1 MRRYDFRVILWL
13 KKVDNPPKVLL
24 EERIVDINFH
34 PSTLFAFGINHKTA
48 PIEIREKLHLRDDEI
63 ASFLVSLRST
73 LTECVVLSTC
83 NRTEIY
89 GVTNSRE
96 IDLDRYKQM
105 LIDFKGARGMVDN
118 DHFFELISC
127 GASYQLFSVAASIDS
142 RVIGDSQ
149 ILRQLRVA
157 YDIARQNGCTGKILN
172 QLMQRAFKVG
182 KTTYTQTAIHQGAVS
197 VSLAAVELGACTF
210 GTLRG
215 RSTMVIGAGEMA
227 RATVAAL
234 VNKRAGRIMLT
245 NRTRSRAEALISALP
260 NGQRSDC
267 EVVDFEN
274 FRNRLDEADMVVSS
288 TASEEPILTADHF
301 ARVEREM
308 IAVDIAVP
316 RDIEIAVGDL
326 ANITLKNVDD
336 LRTIIDGHHERR
348 MSDLPKVRSIV
359 SDAMVEFLTWYYSLP
374 IMPEIEKTGRKPSAE
389 LTHEILRVKRFLDEN
404 LAEIHSVAAMSGGSF
419 NDDLEI
425 HFSLIA
431 KLQTLKAKAF
441 ANAGV

>member
-1 MRRYDFRVILWL
+1 M
-13 KKVDNPPKVLL
+13 
-24 EERIVDINFH
+24 DITFH

-48 PIEIREKLHLRDDEI
+48 PVEIREKLHLRDDEI
-63 ASFLVSLRST
+63 ASFLVSLRPT

-89 GVTNSRE
+89 GVSNSRE

-105 LIDFKGARGMVDN
+105 LIDFKGVGGLVDK

-127 GASYQLFSVAASIDS
+127 AASHQLFSVAASIDS
-142 RVIGDSQ
+142 QVIGDSQ

-182 KTTYTQTAIHQGAVS
+182 KTTYSQTAIHEGAVS
-197 VSLAAVELGACTF
+197 VSLAAVELGARTF

-215 RSTMVIGAGEMA
+215 RTAMVIGAGEMA

-234 VNKRAGRIMLT
+234 VNKRAGRILLT
-245 NRTRSRAEALISALP
+245 NRTRSRAEALIAALP
-260 NGQRSDC
+260 NGERSDC

-274 FRNRLDEADMVVSS
+274 FSDRLAEADVVVSS
-288 TASEEPILTADHF
+288 TASEEPILTANHF
-301 ARVEREM
+301 AMVEREM
-308 IAVDIAVP
+308 LAVDIAVP

-326 ANITLKNVDD
+326 TNVTLRNVDD

-359 SDAMVEFLTWYYSLP
+359 TDAMVEFLMWYYSLP
-374 IMPEIEKTGRKPSAE
+374 IMPECEKTGSKPPAE
-389 LTHEILRVKRFLDEN
+389 LTYEILRVKRFLDEN
-404 LAEIHSVAAMSGGSF
+404 LAEIHSVAAISGGNF
-419 NDDLEI
+419 NDDLES

-431 KLQTLKAKAF
+431 RLQSLKTKAF
-441 ANAGV
+441 ASAGV

>member
-1 MRRYDFRVILWL
+1 MDSS
-13 KKVDNPPKVLL
+13 
-24 EERIVDINFH
+24 FH

-48 PIEIREKLHLRDDEI
+48 PVEIREKLHLRDDEI
-63 ASFLVSLRST
+63 ASFLISLRST

-83 NRTEIY
+83 NRTEVY
-89 GVTNSRE
+89 GVSNSRE

-105 LIDFKGARGMVDN
+105 LIDFKGARGLVSQ

-127 GASYQLFSVAASIDS
+127 GASHQLFSIAASIDS

-197 VSLAAVELGACTF
+197 VSLAAVELSARTF

-215 RSTMVIGAGEMA
+215 RTALVIGAGEMA

-234 VNKRAGRIMLT
+234 VNKRVGRILLT
-245 NRTRSRAEALISALP
+245 NRTRGRAEALISALP
-260 NGQRSDC
+260 NAERSDC

-274 FRNRLDEADMVVSS
+274 FRDRLGEVDVVVSS
-288 TASEEPILTADHF
+288 TASEEPLLTADHF
-301 ARVEREM
+301 AKVEREM
-308 IAVDIAVP
+308 IAIDIAVP
-316 RDIEIAVGDL
+316 RDIEIGVGDL
-326 ANITLKNVDD
+326 ANVTLKNVDD

-359 SDAMVEFLTWYYSLP
+359 TVEMVEFLTWYYSLP
-374 IMPEIEKTGRKPSAE
+374 IMPECEKTGSKPSAE
-389 LTHEILRVKRFLDEN
+389 LTYEILRVKRFLDEN
-404 LAEIHSVAAMSGGSF
+404 LTEIHNVAAISGGDF
-419 NDDLEI
+419 NSDLEL
-425 HFSLIA
+425 HFSLIN
-431 KLQTLKAKAF
+431 KLKTMKAQAF
-441 ANAGV
+441 ASSSV